1 MNINVSKRRFKKA
14 GQKGGASLSNRLHLL
29 PADTVEHAL
38 RRALLQYAQVAEL
51 ATHTRYLHVLQHIGY
66 QVLQFLMALALV
78 HLSVFSDFDFLLG
91 ELRRGLD
98 GAVFAVIQMQEI

>member
-1 MNINVSKRRFKKA
+1 MFQES
-14 GQKGGASLSNRLHLL
+14 GSKGGSSRSNRRRLL

-38 RRALLQYAQVAEL
+38 RGALLLHAQVAEL

-78 HLSVFSDFDFLLG
+78 HLSVFSDFNFLLG